1 MEKIDHYTIIVM
13 PLSKEDGGGFIA
25 RVPDLA
31 GCIGDGE
38 TPEEAVADARRAMIE
53 WIDEYQ
59 KIGREVPSAGSRAEE
74 VRQRRE
80 AELAMLSGLIEQ
92 LHNAKAL
99 YNSID
104 DRIAVIEAKVR
115 DIMDRVESLNQWG
128 DYPIAVAPSRQ
139 GQLLLC

>member
-1 MEKIDHYTIIVM
+1 MKEIDHYAIIVI
-13 PLSKEDGGGFIA
+13 PLSEEDGGGFVA

-31 GCIGDGE
+31 GCMGDGE
-38 TPEEAVADARRAMIE
+38 TPEEAVADVRRAMVE

-59 KIGREVPSAGSRAEE
+59 KIGRDVSTAGSRGEE

-80 AELAMLSGLIEQ
+80 AELVMLSGLIEQ

-128 DYPIAVAPSRQ
+128 DYPIAVEQSRQ
-139 GQLLLC
+139 GQLTLC

>member
-1 MEKIDHYTIIVM
+1 MKEIDHYAIIVM
-13 PLSKEDGGGFIA
+13 PLSDEDGGGFVA

-38 TPEEAVADARRAMIE
+38 TPEEAVADVRRAMVE

-59 KIGREVPSAGSRAEE
+59 KIGRDVPKAGSRGEE

-128 DYPIAVAPSRQ
+128 DYPIAVEQSRQ
-139 GQLLLC
+139 GQLTLC